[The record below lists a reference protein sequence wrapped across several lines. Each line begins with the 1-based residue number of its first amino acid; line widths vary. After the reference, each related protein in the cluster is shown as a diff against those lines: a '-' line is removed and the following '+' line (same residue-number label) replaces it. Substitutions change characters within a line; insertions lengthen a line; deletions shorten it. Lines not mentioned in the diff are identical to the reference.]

1 MNWQYQPLGKI
12 LVDKGIIDEEQ
23 MKKALIEQEENDR
36 PIGEILIRKKYITE
50 EHLAEALANQ
60 KHLEVVD
67 LIEYAI
73 NPQAC
78 SLISQNVAQRNQLIP
93 IDFRDKNLLVATAN
107 PLDIQALDNI
117 GLITGFKITPV
128 VATTSSIRESINQ
141 FMVSDDAIAELVD
154 DDEVNIEV
162 DEGLDDVMGDDTPVV
177 RLANS
182 IFSEAV
188 KQRAS
193 DIHIETEDKESIIRF
208 RVDGV
213 LKEHVMIPQKFAIP
227 LVSRIKIMSDL
238 DIAERRVPQD
248 GRASLL
254 VNGQKI
260 DLRVNTLPSIRGENA
275 NMRIMEA
282 DKKTITLEDL
292 GMDAESLERFK
303 KCFNKSHGSVLV
315 TGPTGSGKTTSLY
328 SVLDILNVPDKKII
342 TVEDP
347 VEKKTRGITQIQV
360 NMKAG
365 LTFANGLRAI
375 VRHDPDIIMVGEIRD
390 LETAQIAIRAAL
402 TGHFVLS
409 TLHTN
414 DAASSVTRLVD
425 MGIEPFLVT
434 SSVKVI
440 IAQRL
445 VRKLC
450 DNCKVKFKMRT
461 TESMKEFG
469 VAKVDEEITFYKP
482 GGCRRCGDTGYQGRL
497 AIFELLTMTD
507 EIGKLCM
514 RGAPGTEIA
523 RVAISQGMKTLR
535 QDGFTKARKGTTS
548 LEEISRVLS

>member
-12 LVDKGIIDEEQ
+12 LVDKEIVDEAQ
-23 MKKALIEQEENDR
+23 MRKALIEQEESGR
-36 PIGEILIRKKYITE
+36 PIGEILIRKKYISE

-67 LIEYAI
+67 LLEYAI
-73 NPQAC
+73 NPKA
-78 SLISQNVAQRNQLIP
+78 SALISQKVAQRNHLIP
-93 IDFRDKNLLVATAN
+93 IDFKDNNLIVATAN

-128 VATTSSIRESINQ
+128 VATTSSIKESINQ
-141 FMVSDDAIAELVD
+141 FMISGDDIGELVED
-154 DDEVNIEV
+154 FDEDSADINIDKRLE
-162 DEGLDDVMGDDTPVV
+162 DVLADDTPVV

-182 IFSEAV
+182 IISEAV

-193 DIHIETEDKESIIRF
+193 DIHIETEDKESIVRF

-213 LKEHVMIPQKFAIP
+213 LREHVAIPQKFAVP
-227 LVSRIKIMSDL
+227 LVSRIKIMSEL

-254 VNGQKI
+254 INGQKI
-260 DLRVNTLPSIRGENA
+260 DLRVSTLPSVRGENA

-282 DKKTITLEDL
+282 DKKAITLEDL
-292 GMDAESLERFK
+292 GMDAENLERFK
-303 KCFNKSHGSVLV
+303 KCFNKAHGSVLV
-315 TGPTGSGKTTSLY
+315 TGPTGSGKTTTLY
-328 SVLDILNVPDKKII
+328 SVLDILNVSDKKII
-342 TVEDP
+342 TIEDP

-360 NMKAG
+360 NTKAG
-365 LTFANGLRAI
+365 LTFSTGLRSI

-390 LETAQIAIRAAL
+390 LETAQIATRAAL
-402 TGHFVLS
+402 TGHLVLS

-414 DAASSVTRLVD
+414 DAASSVMRLVD
-425 MGIEPFLVT
+425 MGIEPFLVA
-434 SSVKVI
+434 SSVKAI

-450 DNCKVKFKMRT
+450 DHCKVKFSMKT

-469 VAKVDEEITFYKP
+469 ITEVDQDIAFYRP
-482 GGCRRCGDTGYQGRL
+482 GGCRRCGDR
-497 AIFELLTMTD
+497 
-507 EIGKLCM
+507 
-514 RGAPGTEIA
+514 
-523 RVAISQGMKTLR
+523 
-535 QDGFTKARKGTTS
+535 
-548 LEEISRVLS
+548 

>member
-12 LVDKGIIDEEQ
+12 LVDKGIIDEDQ
-23 MKKALIEQEENDR
+23 MKKALIEQEENGR
-36 PIGEILIRKKYITE
+36 PIGEILIKKKYISE

-60 KHLEVVD
+60 KHLDVVNLLD
-67 LIEYAI
+67 YSI

-78 SLISQNVAQRNQLIP
+78 SLISQKVAQRNQLIP
-93 IDFRDKNLLVATAN
+93 IDFRDDDLLVATAN

-128 VATTSSIRESINQ
+128 VATTSSINESINQ
-141 FMVSDDAIAELVD
+141 YMTADDAIGELVD
-154 DDEVNIEV
+154 N
-162 DEGLDDVMGDDTPVV
+162 DDVIEIDDDLEDVLTDETPVV

-182 IFSEAV
+182 IISEAI

-193 DIHIETEDKESIIRF
+193 DIHVETENRESIIRF

-213 LKEHVMIPQKFAIP
+213 LKEYVSIPQKYAIP

-248 GRASLL
+248 GRASLMI
-254 VNGQKI
+254 NGQKI
-260 DLRVNTLPSIRGENA
+260 DLRVNTLPSVRGENA

-282 DKKTITLEDL
+282 DKKAITLEDL
-292 GMDAESLERFK
+292 GMDAENLKRFK
-303 KCFNKSHGSVLV
+303 KCFNKAHGSVLV

-342 TVEDP
+342 TIEDP

-365 LTFANGLRAI
+365 LTFATGLRAI

-390 LETAQIAIRAAL
+390 LETAQIATRAAL

-414 DAASSVTRLVD
+414 DAASSVTRLID
-425 MGIEPFLVT
+425 MGIEPFLVA
-434 SSVKVI
+434 SSVKAI

-450 DNCKVKFKMRT
+450 ENCKVKFTMKT

-469 VAKVDEEITFYKP
+469 ISKVDEDITFYKP
-482 GGCRRCGDTGYQGRL
+482 GSCRRCGDTGYQGRL
-497 AIFELLTMTD
+497 AIFELLIMSD

-514 RGAPGTEIA
+514 RSASGTEIA
-523 RVAISQGMKTLR
+523 RVAISQGMITLR
-535 QDGFTKARKGTTS
+535 QDGFVKARKGITS
-548 LEEISRVLS
+548 LEEISRIMS